1 MIKSIACLLLAIAFG
16 ASAGLARAA
25 DPTPSGTLAAVKARR
40 KLLCATITETND
52 WNKSDLHGDLSP
64 LGAEICR
71 AMAVA
76 TLGGAEA
83 VEIVPAPAEEEALAA
98 LKDGRVDVVVG
109 ATPSASVGLRAG
121 VAFGPPVFW
130 DTQTFMVHKAL
141 GVANGAGLAGKTVCF
156 INSTDNAGVVLAAF
170 KDQGISILNFPFEE
184 EGEMDAALV
193 GGHCRAV
200 SAYASKL
207 AQVRTQF
214 HKLVHDFVLLPDRLA
229 MSPAVIATRQGDAA
243 WSAIAAATV
252 DTLVEAQMLGI
263 TQANLAQKRA
273 SEDPVVQH
281 LLGVDWSAGLAL
293 GLPADRGARV
303 IAAVGN
309 YGDIYRRTVGEG
321 SAMGL
326 ALGPNADCLHGG
338 VLCATPVR

>member
-1 MIKSIACLLLAIAFG
+1 LIRSIACLLLAFA
-16 ASAGLARAA
+16 APAWAA
-25 DPTPSGTLAAVKARR
+25 DPTPSATLAAVKARQ
-40 KLLCATITETND
+40 KLVCATVTETND
-52 WNKSDLHGDLSP
+52 WNKSDLHGDLSR
-64 LGAEICR
+64 LGGEVCR

-76 TLGGAEA
+76 TLGRADA
-83 VEIVPAPAEEEALAA
+83 VEIVPAPAEDEALGA
-98 LKDGRVDVVVG
+98 LRDGRVDVVVG
-109 ATPSASVGLRAG
+109 VTPSASVGLRFG
-121 VAFGPPVFW
+121 LVYGPPVFW

-156 INSTDNAGVVLAAF
+156 INSTDNAGVVLTAF
-170 KDQGISILNFPFEE
+170 KEQGIQILNFPFEE

-243 WSAIAAATV
+243 WNAIAAATV
-252 DTLVEAQMLGI
+252 DTLVQAQMLGV
-263 TQANLAQKRA
+263 TQANVARKRG

-281 LLGVDWSAGLAL
+281 LLGVDWSAGLAM
-293 GLPADRGARV
+293 GLSGDSGARV
-303 IAAVGN
+303 IAALGN
-309 YGDIYRRTVGEG
+309 YGEIYRRTVGED

-338 VLCATPVR
+338 VMCAVPVR